1 MIPEKLKEIDEIV
14 GKEHFLKSLCSVA
27 TQLYDICD

>member
-14 GKEHFLKSLCSVA
+14 GKQQYLKGLCSLA
-27 TQLYDICD
+27 TQL